1 MRCDL
6 VAGAVRR
13 IKERDNCVAHALVRH
28 KAPARVGLLG
38 LCAGAF
44 PFRLRFVK
52 ALLELLCVEVGA
64 GVVAGVPELRPRI
77 ARPGGDRRIEV
88 VAAVARNEP
97 RLALVGAAVAVRCR
111 VQQVGNVHLRLV
123 EPRVVDIEVVQ
134 VILFLS
140 AVVAS
145 VVPQPVVAGIGADD
159 LIAGLLAAR
168 VVQDGEIVRP
178 ALSEVTIIRHI
189 LPAHGFDFHARLV
202 RGLHLVLEVPQLQ
215 HRAVGGEVAER
226 IALLQPRHAHIG
238 DRVFNRTGRI
248 VVVFR
253 HGVGHRAFFEVFHA
267 RGGIVVHR
275 GVDRVVLLFQPVDP
289 ANTVAILGKGV
300 AAVEVIADA
309 QIQRAILLLKQ
320 KDKIWRG
327 LGVMI
332 VEIIRQLHAPR
343 SLVVAAQCV
352 QVGQQRTV
360 KVFLRQRDGF
370 HRREGGLSA
379 VIDHRD
385 GVDTILTGKAEV
397 GAAFIGD
404 IVEGTEILPD
414 RKLPV
419 CHYEHGIVAC
429 AVKGGIIFLAALAP
443 ADGAARRERQR
454 QHEGD
459 NAEPALFLR
468 AEDVRD
474 APLEALDRP
483 AEARRRGQRPHAGLH
498 GGEQCP
504 AVSRALGELE
514 PVGRGAVT
522 GKLNVLVR
530 LTQHQIHHGV
540 EPVHRVGREQHEL

>member
-1 MRCDL
+1 M
-6 VAGAVRR
+6 
-13 IKERDNCVAHALVRH
+13 
-28 KAPARVGLLG
+28 
-38 LCAGAF
+38 
-44 PFRLRFVK
+44 
-52 ALLELLCVEVGA
+52 
-64 GVVAGVPELRPRI
+64 
-77 ARPGGDRRIEV
+77 
-88 VAAVARNEP
+88 
-97 RLALVGAAVAVRCR
+97 
-111 VQQVGNVHLRLV
+111 
-123 EPRVVDIEVVQ
+123 Q

-145 VVPQPVVAGIGADD
+145 VVPQPVIAGIGADD
-159 LIAGLLAAR
+159 LIAGLLAAG
-168 VVQDGEIVRP
+168 VAQHGEIVRP
-178 ALSEVTIIRHI
+178 ALSEVTVIRQL
-189 LPAHGFDFHARLV
+189 LPADDVDLHARLV

-226 IALLQPRHAHIG
+226 IGELELRHAHVG

-370 HRREGGLSA
+370 HRR
-379 VIDHRD
+379 VDHCRAGVCQRD
-385 GVDTILTGKAEV
+385 H
-397 GAAFIGD
+397 F
-404 IVEGTEILPD
+404 
-414 RKLPV
+414 
-419 CHYEHGIVAC
+419 
-429 AVKGGIIFLAALAP
+429 
-443 ADGAARRERQR
+443 
-454 QHEGD
+454 
-459 NAEPALFLR
+459 
-468 AEDVRD
+468 D
-474 APLEALDRP
+474 A
-483 AEARRRGQRPHAGLH
+483 
-498 GGEQCP
+498 
-504 AVSRALGELE
+504 
-514 PVGRGAVT
+514 
-522 GKLNVLVR
+522 VR
-530 LTQHQIHHGV
+530 L
-540 EPVHRVGREQHEL
+540 